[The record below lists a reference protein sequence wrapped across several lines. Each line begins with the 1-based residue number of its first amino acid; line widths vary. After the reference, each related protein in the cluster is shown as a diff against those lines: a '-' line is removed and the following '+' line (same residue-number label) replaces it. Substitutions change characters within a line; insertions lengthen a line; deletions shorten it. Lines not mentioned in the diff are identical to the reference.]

1 MSMTGSTVSNKSVMM
16 IRDHLT
22 LSVVKGGSVIV
33 LSSSVTGSGM
43 IVVGVGSVYGGN
55 TTEQGSE
62 VHVTTGELV
71 SQTSLSVMY
80 EPLTVD
86 EVDVVDD
93 ICKEPEAGTSVLE
106 ISLNVR
112 IVSRS

>member
-16 IRDHLT
+16 IRDQLT

-33 LSSSVTGSGM
+33 LSSSMTGSGM
-43 IVVGVGSVYGGN
+43 IVVGVGNVYGGN

-71 SQTSLSVMY
+71 SQTSLNVMY

-93 ICKEPEAGTSVLE
+93 ICEKSDP
-106 ISLNVR
+106 
-112 IVSRS
+112 VSTALDVTPVS